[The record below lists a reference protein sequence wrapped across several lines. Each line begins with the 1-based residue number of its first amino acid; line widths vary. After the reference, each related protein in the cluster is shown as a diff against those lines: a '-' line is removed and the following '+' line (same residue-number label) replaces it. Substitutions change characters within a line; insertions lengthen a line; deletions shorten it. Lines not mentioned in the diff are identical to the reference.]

1 MTEETN
7 TPLPSIGSMSIDDSG
22 PSDESM
28 IVMATAGIVGEWLR
42 HSTLSSTHVLDVLP
56 ELVRRVSNAFY
67 ADEETT
73 SAPAA
78 APAAPSE
85 RTKPTAEQIGASITR
100 DALISFV
107 DGKPYKT
114 LKRHLGTH
122 GLDPASYRR
131 RYGLPRDYPMV
142 ADSYSEQRAALA
154 KAIGLGQPKGR
165 PRAAA

>member
-1 MTEETN
+1 MTEETS
-7 TPLPSIGSMSIDDSG
+7 TSLPTIGSMMIEDSG
-22 PSDESM
+22 PSDDSM
-28 IVMATAGIVGEWLR
+28 IIMATASIVEEWLR
-42 HSTLSSTHVLDVLP
+42 HSSLPASHVLDVLP
-56 ELVRRVSNAFY
+56 ELVRRVSSAFY
-67 ADEETT
+67 ADE
-73 SAPAA
+73 SAAD
-78 APAAPSE
+78 APAAPAE
-85 RTKPTAEQIGASITR
+85 TKAAQGKATAEQIEASITP

-131 RYGLPRDYPMV
+131 RYGLPKDYPMV
-142 ADSYSEQRAALA
+142 VASYSEQRAALA

>member
-1 MTEETN
+1 MTEETS
-7 TPLPSIGSMSIDDSG
+7 TPLLPIGSMTIDESG

-73 SAPAA
+73 GAPAA
-78 APAAPSE
+78 APATQPE
-85 RTKPTAEQIGASITR
+85 RTKPTAEQIDASITH

-142 ADSYSEQRAALA
+142 AASYSEQRAALA
-154 KAIGLGQPKGR
+154 KAIGLGQPKGH